1 MKPFLYLKGK
11 LFAKK
16 RPEANADKDVYEVAS
31 QYKLMW
37 WKFKKHRLAMIAAP
51 LLIFMYFVAIFC
63 EFFAP
68 SPINLR
74 YVDHKNAP
82 PSKIHI
88 IDENGKLNAP
98 FMYETKMS
106 MNRETFHREY
116 MEDKSKK
123 FPIKLFVKGATY
135 TKWGFLKSDIHL
147 FGIERNPG
155 EDFNLFLM
163 GTDQYGRDLFSQI
176 LFGSQISLSFGLI
189 SIVFTFIIGLLLG
202 GLSGYIGGIV
212 DTVIQRTIDLISC
225 IPTIPLWM
233 ALAAALPRNWSAIY
247 TYLGMVLIMSL
258 IGWTGLARVV
268 RGKILSVREEDF
280 VMSARLA
287 GGSDMYIITRHLIP
301 SFTSYIIA
309 DVTRAIPVSILGET
323 SLSFLGLGLQAP
335 VVSWGVLLQDSQNL
349 ETLALHPWL
358 LWPAAFVIATVLFY
372 NFLGDGL
379 RDAADPY
386 K

>member
-1 MKPFLYLKGK
+1 
-11 LFAKK
+11 
-16 RPEANADKDVYEVAS
+16 
-31 QYKLMW
+31 
-37 WKFKKHRLAMIAAP
+37 MIAGP
-51 LLIFMYFVAIFC
+51 LLIFMYFVAVFC

-68 SPINLR
+68 SAINVR

-82 PSKIHI
+82 PSRIHI
-88 IDENGKLNAP
+88 VDENGGLSAP
-98 FMYETKMS
+98 FIYNVKMT

-116 MEDKSKK
+116 MEDKSTKY
-123 FPIKLFVKGATY
+123 PIKLFIRGDSY
-135 TKWGFLKSDIHL
+135 TKWGFWKSDLHF
-147 FGIERNPG
+147 FGIERNSG
-155 EDFNLFLM
+155 DKFNLFLM
-163 GTDQYGRDLFSQI
+163 GTDQFGRDLFSQI
-176 LFGSQISLSFGLI
+176 LYGSQISLSFGLV
-189 SIVFTFIIGLLLG
+189 SIVFTFVIGLLLG
-202 GLSGYIGGIV
+202 GLSGYIGGFV
-212 DTVIQRTIDLISC
+212 DTVIQRAIDMISC

-233 ALAAALPRNWSAIY
+233 ALAAALPRTWSAIY

-280 VMSARLA
+280 VMAARLA
-287 GGSDMYIITRHLIP
+287 GSGHMYIITKHLIP

-323 SLSFLGLGLQAP
+323 ALSFLGLGLQAP